1 MSDENTGNGNGADK
15 PREAVLTLTYN
26 LDTCQVAIGG
36 DAIPV
41 ALGQMMLD
49 EAQRQLEQMRRIAA
63 AQGLAASVAEQR
75 RVADLLNRTRGGRA

>member
-1 MSDENTGNGNGADK
+1 MSENGGNGNGTDK

-36 DAIPV
+36 DPIPV

-49 EAQRQLEQMRRIAA
+49 EAQRQLEQMRRLAA
-63 AQGLAASVAEQR
+63 AQGLAAAAAETR
-75 RVADLLNRTRGGRA
+75 RVQDLVSRARGGGA